1 MGSTDPEEGAGPR
14 ATSRGWSCEGSQ
26 RHTALAQHMHGDGV
40 FLSVLYPS
48 LVHDSQ
54 SLIGSYKYF
63 KRDLTD
69 CIIYYKIFNKCL
81 KIRITGSTDFLW
93 AQRMSE
99 ASLLFSPA
107 P

>member
-1 MGSTDPEEGAGPR
+1 MGSTDPEEGAGLR

-40 FLSVLYPS
+40 FLSVLHPS

-63 KRDLTD
+63 KRDLEG
-69 CIIYYKIFNKCL
+69 IIKKLHNWLPYKGGDRLQTVGKGMRL
-81 KIRITGSTDFLW
+81 FLFHSFKW
-93 AQRMSE
+93 
-99 ASLLFSPA
+99 F
-107 P
+107 